1 MITMPNLVL
10 GNVQQWIS
18 FYIHHQANSLIV
30 VYSVLEYFIHFQS
43 QTLCEKCPN
52 TELFLV
58 HAFFQ
63 VEWILRIRFVF
74 TLYLSVFTLN
84 AGKYGPEITP
94 YLGTFHAVRT
104 SELLVIFVQSNPV
117 NPDKFVSSILRLDKQ
132 WGFSLKN
139 WIFCPNNEKW
149 KNYEVWKERVHM
161 FQKYYTLAL
170 IWTKIRG

>member
-74 TLYLSVFTLN
+74 TSYLSVFTLN

-94 YLGTFHAVRT
+94 YLGTFHAVKRIKSSYLLLRT
-104 SELLVIFVQSNPV
+104 LQPALHVWQLINIAGLTKVQ
-117 NPDKFVSSILRLDKQ
+117 
-132 WGFSLKN
+132 GF
-139 WIFCPNNEKW
+139 
-149 KNYEVWKERVHM
+149 ER
-161 FQKYYTLAL
+161 
-170 IWTKIRG
+170 RD

>member
-18 FYIHHQANSLIV
+18 FYIHHHANSLIV

-74 TLYLSVFTLN
+74 TSYLSVFTLN

-94 YLGTFHAVRT
+94 YLGTFHAVMRIERHNMILLHCQKLIELVCLTFRIFSNIFEDESTT
-104 SELLVIFVQSNPV
+104 SLFLNETNFYIIKYKVKVQ
-117 NPDKFVSSILRLDKQ
+117 
-132 WGFSLKN
+132 
-139 WIFCPNNEKW
+139 
-149 KNYEVWKERVHM
+149 
-161 FQKYYTLAL
+161 
-170 IWTKIRG
+170 

>member
-1 MITMPNLVL
+1 MQICRSPYTLFLFKDNTRIPVP
-10 GNVQQWIS
+10 
-18 FYIHHQANSLIV
+18 
-30 VYSVLEYFIHFQS
+30 
-43 QTLCEKCPN
+43 QTLREKCPN

-58 HAFFQ
+58 RIFPHSD
-63 VEWILRIRFVF
+63 WIRRD
-74 TLYLSVFTLN
+74 TEYL
-84 AGKYGPEITP
+84 PEITP

>member
-1 MITMPNLVL
+1 MQIC
-10 GNVQQWIS
+10 IS
-18 FYIHHQANSLIV
+18 LYTLYLFKDNTRIPV
-30 VYSVLEYFIHFQS
+30 P
-43 QTLCEKCPN
+43 QTLREKCQN

-58 HAFFQ
+58 RIFRHSD
-63 VEWILRIRFVF
+63 RIRRD
-74 TLYLSVFTLN
+74 TDYLSVFSPD
-84 AGKYGPEITP
+84 AGKYRPEITP
-94 YLGTFHAVRT
+94 HLDTFHAVRA

-161 FQKYYTLAL
+161 FQKYYTLGL
-170 IWTKIRG
+170 MWTKIGG

>member
-1 MITMPNLVL
+1 MQICRSPYTLFLFKDNTRIPVP
-10 GNVQQWIS
+10 
-18 FYIHHQANSLIV
+18 
-30 VYSVLEYFIHFQS
+30 
-43 QTLCEKCPN
+43 QTLREKCPN

-58 HAFFQ
+58 RIFPHSD
-63 VEWILRIRFVF
+63 WIRRDV
-74 TLYLSVFTLN
+74 YLSVFSPN

>member
-1 MITMPNLVL
+1 MQICRSPYTLFLFKDNTRIPVP
-10 GNVQQWIS
+10 
-18 FYIHHQANSLIV
+18 
-30 VYSVLEYFIHFQS
+30 
-43 QTLCEKCPN
+43 QTLREKCPN

-58 HAFFQ
+58 RIFPHSD
-63 VEWILRIRFVF
+63 WIRRDA
-74 TLYLSVFTLN
+74 YLSVFSPN